1 MSDLERVV
9 IVGASL
15 AGLSAADAIRASGW
29 DGHLV
34 LIDSSPDLPSD
45 RPPLSKQ
52 VLAGT
57 MEPTAASQP
66 LASHV
71 DALDLDLR
79 LGRRVEGFSVGDLR
93 LKFDNDH
100 EISGDGVVIA
110 TGATPRWMPG
120 TEHLGGVHV
129 VRTLADS
136 LALKADLDAAPRRVA
151 VVGAGFI
158 GAEVA
163 ATCRGLG
170 LEVTMIE
177 AAPAPLANVFGS
189 GIVGDFIAAL
199 HRGHGVDVRLGV
211 GVASIEGSS
220 AGAERG
226 SRPRVERIV
235 MADGSAIDAD
245 VVVVGIG
252 VIPNIDWL
260 EGSGLTLGNG
270 VMCDETLLAAPGVV
284 AAGDVANWPN
294 PRFGER
300 MRVEHWDHAIE
311 QGAAAARRL
320 LADADEDAPAAEPF
334 APVPWFWS
342 DQYDRKIQMAGR
354 PAPTDEL
361 VLIDG
366 SVEEARFAVA
376 FRRGDRCTGVL
387 AVNRPRIAVGARMKM
402 LESLDWSHVVGTV
415 S

>member
-1 MSDLERVV
+1 MRDDLERIV

-15 AGLSAADAIRASGW
+15 AGLSAADAIRSAGW

-34 LIDSSPDLPSD
+34 VIDSATELPSD

-57 MEPTAASQP
+57 MEPAAAVQP
-66 LASHV
+66 LTARLDELDV
-71 DALDLDLR
+71 DLV
-79 LGRRVEGFSVGDLR
+79 LGRRVEGFSVDDLR

-110 TGATPRWMPG
+110 TGGMPRHLPG
-120 TEHLGGVHV
+120 TESLAGVHV
-129 VRTLADS
+129 LRTLADS
-136 LALKADLDAAPRRVA
+136 LAIKADFNAAPRRVA

-163 ATCRGLG
+163 ASARGLG
-170 LEVTMIE
+170 LEVTMID
-177 AAPAPLANVFGS
+177 ALSSPMANVFGD
-189 GIVGDFIAAL
+189 GMVGKYVADL
-199 HRGHGVDVRLGV
+199 HRVHGVDVRLGV
-211 GVASIEGSS
+211 GVAAIEGESGD
-220 AGAERG
+220 GA
-226 SRPRVERIV
+226 RVERIV
-235 MADGSAIDAD
+235 MDDGSVIDAD

-252 VIPNIDWL
+252 VVPNIDWL

-284 AAGDVANWPN
+284 AAGDVANWLN

-300 MRVEHWDHAIE
+300 MRVEHWDHAID
-311 QGAAAARRL
+311 QGAAAGRRL
-320 LADADEDAPAAEPF
+320 LVDVDEGEIAAPY

-354 PAPTDEL
+354 PAATDEC

-366 SVEEARFAVA
+366 SLDGPVAEAKFAVA

-387 AVNRPRIAVGARMKM
+387 AVNRPRIVVAARMKM
-402 LESLDWSHVVGTV
+402 MESLDWSHVVGP
-415 S
+415 SA